1 MLGIGVFGAGG
12 RVGKLV
18 VDLAK
23 KSQEVKL
30 ECVYVRKDLD
40 FSIDPGVLITGDL
53 KVLLESSAV
62 VIDFTT
68 AEGTRALLEVALN
81 NPKPIVIGTTGL
93 ESHHENLIKEASK
106 KMPIL
111 YASNLSLGVAVL
123 NKAVKLVASAL
134 KDFDIEIVETHHH
147 HKKDS
152 PSGTALRLAQT
163 CAKARNLELDK
174 VRTSGRNGNIGE
186 RHKDEIGVM
195 ALRGGDVAGIHNV
208 GFYGEGEYLELIHTA
223 TSRATFAQGAIKA
236 ALWLQKQPN
245 GLYSIEDSL
254 GL

>member
-1 MLGIGVFGAGG
+1 M
-12 RVGKLV
+12 
-18 VDLAK
+18 AK